1 MSSDNVKI
9 IRDKIIKL
17 QKKELIN
24 EFRFKKFIIKELSGI
39 EYNDKHVN
47 KFVNEIYH
55 IINNLGQH
63 RWVENDIMDTIEEQC
78 FKLQLDFT
86 TIYNKFIIM
95 FEEKY
100 LTPNKKFI
108 GKIKLLLQE
117 LVSLVHDDELISIL
131 KECFTPKKYI
141 NYERIGYLLANILN
155 DPFIYTTQK
164 ISQSC
169 EGFTH
174 YCKALKKIEISVE
187 RIESFGKVKEPARQ
201 AVMVRNIKNTVKNME
216 REVDYIVKELTEFLN
231 KEASRAGASDSDR
244 RVRFN

>member
-17 QKKELIN
+17 QKRELIN

-63 RWVENDIMDTIEEQC
+63 RWVEDDIMDTIEEQC

-141 NYERIGYLLANILN
+141 NYERIGYLLANILD

-169 EGFTH
+169 GENWPNYFF
-174 YCKALKKIEISVE
+174 AS
-187 RIESFGKVKEPARQ
+187 ES
-201 AVMVRNIKNTVKNME
+201 
-216 REVDYIVKELTEFLN
+216 IVPKGQIT
-231 KEASRAGASDSDR
+231 G
-244 RVRFN
+244 